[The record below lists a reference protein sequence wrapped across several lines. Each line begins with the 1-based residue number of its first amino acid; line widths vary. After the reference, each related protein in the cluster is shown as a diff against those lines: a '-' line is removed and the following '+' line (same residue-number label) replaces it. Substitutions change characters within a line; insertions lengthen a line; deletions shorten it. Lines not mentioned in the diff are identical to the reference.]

1 MNVWLRYQTMKAVI
15 KASLITY
22 CNNNNHGTRMQTCG
36 KQKKGEYNNNQI
48 QLHDVFEKDLN
59 IKACIKWKVKNA
71 IISINIH

>member
-1 MNVWLRYQTMKAVI
+1 MKAVI

-22 CNNNNHGTRMQTCG
+22 YDNNNHGTRMQTCG

-59 IKACIKWKVKNA
+59 IKACIK
-71 IISINIH
+71 